1 MINKYRFTLLF
12 TLILITKIYAQ
23 QTTFGKISYMKAT
36 NISGKQRM
44 LSQRIAKVFLV
55 RKAGAHSPELS
66 KEYNSSIQLF
76 TRNLSILESNSKNS
90 SSKIKASIKKEQMQW
105 NLFKSKLQTPTSTVS
120 EIISL
125 SNNLLIK
132 SNNLV
137 LAIEEESKYN
147 NEFNNNTSN
156 DQLRVETINL
166 SGKQRML
173 SQRLCLYYAACR
185 LYKKEK
191 IQEIDW
197 VDITAN
203 ELAVKETSK
212 NSKEL
217 LRRLHVKEGE
227 KVLEGAEAFLLLWK
241 KIPKYK
247 FLYNFFRLPII
258 FSIFS
263 FTYEIVAFFL
273 YLKNKKQLKN

>member
-1 MINKYRFTLLF
+1 
-12 TLILITKIYAQ
+12 
-23 QTTFGKISYMKAT
+23 MK
-36 NISGKQRM
+36 
-44 LSQRIAKVFLV
+44 V
-55 RKAGAHSPELS
+55 
-66 KEYNSSIQLF
+66 Y
-76 TRNLSILESNSKNS
+76 
-90 SSKIKASIKKEQMQW
+90 
-105 NLFKSKLQTPTSTVS
+105 
-120 EIISL
+120 
-125 SNNLLIK
+125 
-132 SNNLV
+132 
-137 LAIEEESKYN
+137 
-147 NEFNNNTSN
+147 FNNSCKICKAEI
-156 DQLRVETINL
+156 D
-166 SGKQRML
+166 
-173 SQRLCLYYAACR
+173 

-273 YLKNKKQLKN
+273 YLKNKNQLKN